1 MPAVDEIK
9 QALTEALANGVSKE
23 DLKSLEAKFMETLDN
38 RNEDQK
44 DIDSLFSKFQTQ
56 METKLSEIQKSLPK
70 SQNETEQKK
79 ESFGDFLVKVRHND
93 SGLKERTRK
102 ALAEGAGVDGGFLV
116 PDEFISEVLRVEL
129 ENTVVRGN
137 GARIINMSSP
147 IMKIPAL
154 NMTSNASGSLFG
166 GVEAYW
172 NGEGV
177 SKPASQPKFQQL
189 QLEAKKLIGYV
200 ESSDELIDDAIV
212 SMGQLLAST
221 FAETIAFE
229 EDFAFL
235 TGDGVN
241 KPLGIIEA
249 NATITVGRTGT
260 GSVQTAD
267 LVNMLA
273 RFYRRGGAPVWII
286 NQSVLPDIYKLKD
299 ENSNYILLPGSNGS
313 ISQALPTTIYG
324 IPVVVT
330 EKVPAKGTAG
340 DVLLADMRY
349 YLIGDR
355 QRLTIDESI
364 HARFQND
371 EKAWRFV
378 QRVDGQCWLK
388 GAITPRAGGSTI
400 SPFVKLGD
408 FGA

>member
-1 MPAVDEIK
+1 MSIEEIK
-9 QALTEALANGVSKE
+9 QALTDAISNGVSKQDIK
-23 DLKSLEAKFMETLDN
+23 DLEIRFLESLEK

-44 DIDSLFSKFQTQ
+44 DVDSLFSSFQTQ
-56 METKLSEIQKSLPK
+56 MEKKLSEIQQSLPK
-70 SQNETEQKK
+70 ASNDQGQEKET
-79 ESFGDFLVKVRHND
+79 FGDFLVKVRHND
-93 SGLKERTRK
+93 AGLKERTRK
-102 ALAEGAGVDGGFLV
+102 ALAEGTGADGGFLV
-116 PDEFISEVLRVEL
+116 PDQFINEVLRVEL

-137 GARIINMSSP
+137 GARVINMASA

-154 NMTSNASGSLFG
+154 NMTSNASGSMFG
-166 GVEAYW
+166 GIQAYW
-172 NGEGV
+172 NGEGAT
-177 SKPASQPKFQQL
+177 KTASAPKFQQL

-200 ESSDELIDDAIV
+200 ESSDELIDDSIV
-212 SMGQLLAST
+212 SLGQLLANT

-229 EDFAFL
+229 EDVAFL
-235 TGDGVN
+235 TGDGIN
-241 KPLGIIEA
+241 KPLGIT
-249 NATITVGRTGT
+249 NAGATVTVGRTTT
-260 GSVQTAD
+260 GSVVTSD

-273 RFYRRGGAPVWII
+273 RFYRRGGSPVWIV

-299 ENSNYILLPGSNGS
+299 ENNNFILLPGSNAS
-313 ISQALPTTIYG
+313 IANALPATIYG
-324 IPVVVT
+324 IPVVIS
-330 EKVPAKGTAG
+330 EKISAKGTAG

-378 QRVDGQCWLK
+378 QRVDGQCWLQS
-388 GAITPRAGGSTI
+388 AITPRAGGSTI